1 MTDSNR
7 RDQNVASPFA
17 PRMSPDFHRHGL
29 FHPRRS
35 AVSQLAKAPSAVGRI
50 RKEAL
55 QPAHRIRT
63 GRSSALPK
71 PHHCCGMFYYF
82 SPPSFQDPAACFSAT
97 PISAGERG
105 RMGTGWGQDGDVAY
119 LYTRTQNAPPVFPL
133 PPLSELR
140 TQPQYPNS
148 HPDPAAQPCYRPA
161 AAQPSRPGYCNCHPQ
176 PTHTAPLILQAFL
189 HQNLPT
195 QQKYNFVPFKSKK

>member
-1 MTDSNR
+1 
-7 RDQNVASPFA
+7 
-17 PRMSPDFHRHGL
+17 MSPDFHRHGL
-29 FHPRRS
+29 FHPGRS
-35 AVSQLAKAPSAVGRI
+35 AVSQLSKAPSVVGRI
-50 RKEAL
+50 RKEACNPHTGFEPVAL
-55 QPAHRIRT
+55 RLCQSRT
-63 GRSSALPK
+63 TAAG
-71 PHHCCGMFYYF
+71 GFIIF

-97 PISAGERG
+97 TISAGERG
-105 RMGTGWGQDGDVAY
+105 RMGLGGAGWGQDGDVAY

-161 AAQPSRPGYCNCHPQ
+161 AAQPSASSHCSRHPQ

-189 HQNLPT
+189 HKNLPT
-195 QQKYNFVPFKSKK
+195 QQKYNFVPFKSQK

>member
-17 PRMSPDFHRHGL
+17 PHMSPDFHRHGL
-29 FHPRRS
+29 FHPGRS
-35 AVSQLAKAPSAVGRI
+35 AVSQLAKAPSVVGRI

-63 GRSSALPK
+63 GRPSALPK

-82 SPPSFQDPAACFSAT
+82 FAALFSSPCRLFFRYPYLSRGEGQDG
-97 PISAGERG
+97 I
-105 RMGTGWGQDGDVAY
+105 GWGQDADVAY

-140 TQPQYPNS
+140 TQPQYPSS
-148 HPDPAAQPCYRPA
+148 HPGPAAQSCYRPA
-161 AAQPSRPGYCNCHPQ
+161 PDQPSASSHCSRHPQ
-176 PTHTAPLILQAFL
+176 PTDSRQNDLQAIL
-189 HQNLPT
+189 HNHHPT
-195 QQKYNFVPFKSKK
+195 QQKYNFVQFKSKK

>member
-17 PRMSPDFHRHGL
+17 PHMSPDFHRHGL

-35 AVSQLAKAPSAVGRI
+35 AVLQLSKAPSVVGRI

-63 GRSSALPK
+63 GRHSALPK

-82 SPPSFQDPAACFSAT
+82 FRRPLFKT
-97 PISAGERG
+97 
-105 RMGTGWGQDGDVAY
+105 
-119 LYTRTQNAPPVFPL
+119 LPPVFPL
-133 PPLSELR
+133 PLSQQGRGAGWDRVGTGWGCGISL
-140 TQPQYPNS
+140 YPNAERTPCFS
-148 HPDPAAQPCYRPA
+148 ATPSIGTQNATAVSEQPPRPRSAVLLSPRSSPAQRPRLL
-161 AAQPSRPGYCNCHPQ
+161 QSPS
-176 PTHTAPLILQAFL
+176 THHAHRVHHFAS
-189 HQNLPT
+189 
-195 QQKYNFVPFKSKK
+195 VPASKSSNATKI

>member
-1 MTDSNR
+1 
-7 RDQNVASPFA
+7 
-17 PRMSPDFHRHGL
+17 MSPDFHRHGL

-63 GRSSALPK
+63 GRPSALPK

-82 SPPSFQDPAACFSAT
+82 FAALFSTPCRLFFRYPHFSRGEGQDG
-97 PISAGERG
+97 I
-105 RMGTGWGQDGDVAY
+105 GWGQDGDVVY

-140 TQPQYPNS
+140 TQPQHPNS

-161 AAQPSRPGYCNCHPQ
+161 PDQPSASSHCSRHPRI
-176 PTHTAPLILQAFL
+176 THTVPLILQAFL